1 MAITVP
7 SFLLKRV
14 YAKGSLKNN
23 DSGFQF
29 DLKNSLGSGYAK
41 ELFPLALD
49 GQEVP
54 KEKSFFILE
63 GKEICFTAV
72 GETTPFTLTKNKA
85 ATILVKG
92 TKLNPGAHKL
102 GISFVVQGI
111 GKLQFDVTDTVVG

>member
-1 MAITVP
+1 MGITVP

-41 ELFPLALD
+41 ELFPLVID

-72 GETTPFTLTKNKA
+72 GEETPFTLTKNKA

-92 TKLNPGAHKL
+92 TMLSAGAHKL

-111 GKLQFDVTDTVVG
+111 GKLQFDVTDTVAA

>member
-1 MAITVP
+1 MITVP
-7 SFLLKRV
+7 GFLLKRV

-29 DLKNSLGSGYAK
+29 YLKNSLGSGYAK
-41 ELFPLALD
+41 ELFPLILD

-54 KEKSFFILE
+54 KDKSFFMLE

-72 GETTPFTLTKNKA
+72 SPETPFTLTKNKA

-92 TKLNPGAHKL
+92 DKLAAGAHKL

-111 GKLQFDVTDTVVG
+111 GKLQFEVTDTVAG

>member
-1 MAITVP
+1 MGITVP
-7 SFLLKRV
+7 GFLLKRV

-41 ELFPLALD
+41 ELFPLTLD

-72 GETTPFTLTKNKA
+72 GPETPFTLTKNKA
-85 ATILVKG
+85 ATILIKDM
-92 TKLNPGAHKL
+92 KLTPGAHKL
-102 GISFVVQGI
+102 GIAFVVQGI
-111 GKLQFDVTDTVVG
+111 GKLQFEVT